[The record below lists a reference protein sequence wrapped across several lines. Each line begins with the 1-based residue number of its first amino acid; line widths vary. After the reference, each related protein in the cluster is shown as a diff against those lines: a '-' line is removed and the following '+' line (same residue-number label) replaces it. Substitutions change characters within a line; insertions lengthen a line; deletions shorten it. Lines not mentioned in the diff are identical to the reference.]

1 MKKAFKIWERKLTGD
16 TSKLFAQL
24 KKVASRYW
32 EFDNDN
38 MIIVERGYEG
48 DDVVHGKITLRIS
61 GMRKRWFVVEEG
73 EPIFFFVEN
82 GENWIA
88 RIQLSGELHLG
99 KQREIMTAL
108 CEVLNKIARD

>member
-32 EFDNDN
+32 EFDDEN

-48 DDVVHGKITLRIS
+48 DDVVNGKITLRIS
-61 GMRKRWFVVEEG
+61 GMRKRWEFIEEG
-73 EPIFFFVEN
+73 EANFFFVEN
-82 GENWIA
+82 RDNWIA
-88 RIQLSGELHLG
+88 RVQLNGELNLE
-99 KQREIMTAL
+99 KQRQIMTAI
-108 CEVLNKIARD
+108 CEVLNKVARE